1 MYIGTYYHTLEEQ
14 GRVSLPKS
22 FREINSKWIV
32 TRGLDG
38 GLFIFPEDS
47 FQEKLQKIS
56 ENHVFT
62 KKAHR
67 DFVRLMT
74 NEAQAIE
81 VDQNGRVN
89 LPDYLIQFA
98 HLNKDLAVVGS
109 LDYIEVWE
117 RDLYHQYID
126 QLEDSAEEIAEKVV

>member
-1 MYIGTYYHTLEEQ
+1 MFIGTYYHTLEEQ
-14 GRVSLPKS
+14 GRVSLPKA
-22 FREINSKWIV
+22 FRSTADSWIV

-38 GLFIFPEDS
+38 GLFVFTADN
-47 FQEKLQKIS
+47 FQEKLNKIS

-81 VDQNGRVN
+81 VDNNGRVN
-89 LPDYLIQFA
+89 LPDYLIKFA
-98 HLNKDLAVVGS
+98 HLNKDLVVVGS
-109 LDYIEVWE
+109 LDYIEVWD
-117 RDLYHQYID
+117 RDLYHQYVD
-126 QLEDSAEEIAEKVV
+126 QLETNAEEIAEKVS

>member
-1 MYIGTYYHTLEEQ
+1 MFIGTYYHTLEEQ
-14 GRVSLPKS
+14 GRVSLPKT
-22 FREINSKWIV
+22 FRNITDQWVV

-38 GLFIFPEDS
+38 GLFVFPADS

-81 VDQNGRVN
+81 VDSNGRVN
-89 LPDYLIQFA
+89 LPDYLIHFA
-98 HLNKDLAVVGS
+98 HLNKDLVVVGS
-109 LDYIEVWE
+109 LDYIEIWE
-117 RDLYHQYID
+117 RDLYHKYVD
-126 QLEDSAEEIAEKVV
+126 QLENQAEEIAEKVA

>member
-1 MYIGTYYHTLEEQ
+1 MFIGTYYHTLEEQ

-22 FREINSKWIV
+22 FRDFTDNWVV

-38 GLFIFPEDS
+38 GLFVFPADS

-74 NEAQAIE
+74 NEAQSIE
-81 VDQNGRVN
+81 VDNNGRVN
-89 LPDYLIQFA
+89 LPDYLIRFA
-98 HLNKDLAVVGS
+98 HLNKDLVVVGS
-109 LDYIEVWE
+109 LDYIEIWE
-117 RDLYHQYID
+117 RDLYHKYAD
-126 QLEDSAEEIAEKVV
+126 QLEGKAEEIAEKVA

>member
-1 MYIGTYYHTLEEQ
+1 MFIGTYYHTLEEQ
-14 GRVSLPKS
+14 GRVSLPKT
-22 FREINSKWIV
+22 FRSISENWIV

-38 GLFIFPEDS
+38 GLFIFTADS
-47 FQEKLQKIS
+47 FQEKLTKIA

-81 VDQNGRVN
+81 VDNNGRVN
-89 LPDYLIQFA
+89 LPDYLIKFA
-98 HLNKDLAVVGS
+98 HLNKDLVIVGS
-109 LDYIEVWE
+109 LDYLEVWD
-117 RDLYHQYID
+117 RDLYHQYVD
-126 QLEDSAEEIAEKVV
+126 QLETNAEEIAEKVS

>member
-22 FREINSKWIV
+22 FREINNKWIV

-98 HLNKDLAVVGS
+98 HLNKDLAIVGS

-126 QLEDSAEEIAEKVV
+126 KLEDSAEEIAEKVV